1 MAKTILAVAWPF
13 GCPARFTDT
22 GGGQTRLA
30 QTVPA
35 FFPVPVARLGHAT
48 RPGDHKGVERSSFRP
63 AGRGRTTEETP
74 FVLQRQ
80 SFHSHITPTLLL
92 TYKGEGEFRTF
103 YWVGGR
109 VVTSYVKLLLALAG
123 PA

>member
-1 MAKTILAVAWPF
+1 
-13 GCPARFTDT
+13 
-22 GGGQTRLA
+22 
-30 QTVPA
+30 
-35 FFPVPVARLGHAT
+35 
-48 RPGDHKGVERSSFRP
+48 
-63 AGRGRTTEETP
+63 TP

-123 PA
+123 PAQWESRHLTAKGHNGR